1 MSRRIA
7 ATLCFIL
14 ILTLG
19 AGNIWLA
26 LANRTFK
33 LNDLSGIIF
42 VTGIVI
48 VGCLVIVRQ
57 PANRMGIL
65 FCVVGM
71 LWAASNTLFAY
82 VDYAITRVSTSD
94 LLPWLALTGSWGG
107 ELSWGISATFLF
119 LLFPDGKLPSPRW
132 RIPAIAVAS
141 LIVIGLASGLVMP
154 GPLSQMPAIDNPLG
168 NTSLAPL
175 AALASQL
182 ELPFIASVLTCLTSI
197 FIRFRQANALVR
209 RQIKWVAYLGLVL
222 AILYLAQTLV
232 PMLLDESILSA
243 ILDAFGALLF
253 GAFPLVVGIAILR
266 HQLFDIDV
274 LIRRTL
280 QYALLSALLALVYFG
295 SVTVL
300 QGVFTALGGSQSAAA
315 TVISTL
321 AIAALFSPLRKRIQ
335 DFLDRRFY
343 RSKYDAEQALAKFAG
358 AARSM
363 TNMDALAAELVATAQ
378 AAMQPERISIW
389 LRAAVKSP
397 NPPSV
402 PPFRTRK
409 GGRETH

>member
-1 MSRRIA
+1 
-7 ATLCFIL
+7 LIL
-14 ILTLG
+14 ILILG

-33 LNDLSGIIF
+33 SNDLSGIIF

-48 VGCLVIVRQ
+48 VGSLVIVRQ
-57 PANRMGIL
+57 PQNRMGIL
-65 FCVVGM
+65 FCAVGM

-82 VDYAITRVSTSD
+82 VDYAITRVSSSD
-94 LLPWLALTGSWGG
+94 ILPWLALAGSWGG
-107 ELSWGISATFLF
+107 NLSWGVSATFLF

-141 LIVIGLASGLVMP
+141 VIVIGLVSGLVMP
-154 GPLSQMPAIDNPLG
+154 GPLSQMPVIDNPLG

-232 PMLLDESILSA
+232 PMLLAESILSA
-243 ILDAFGALLF
+243 ILDASGALLF

-280 QYALLSALLALVYFG
+280 QYTLLTGLLGLLYFG

-300 QGVFTALGGSQSAAA
+300 QDLFTALGGSQTTAA

-321 AIAALFSPLRKRIQ
+321 AIAAIFNPLRRRLQAFI
-335 DFLDRRFY
+335 DRNFY
-343 RSKYDAEQALAKFAG
+343 RQKYNAEQVLAGLA
-358 AARSM
+358 AMARSEVEFEK
-363 TNMDALAAELVATAQ
+363 LAASLMEVVQETIQPNGISLWLKVTDDQHTA
-378 AAMQPERISIW
+378 RGV
-389 LRAAVKSP
+389 R
-397 NPPSV
+397 
-402 PPFRTRK
+402 
-409 GGRETH
+409 